1 MSGAQR
7 VIGNLFLVGLT
18 QIVLWTATLI
28 FTIFQ
33 ARWLGPAAFGE
44 LSIGISYC
52 AVLMVVIDFGLSTQ
66 LARNVAK
73 ERQTIAALWAT
84 IIARVAI
91 WGFVMLALS
100 GIVRVLGYRSE
111 LANTVLILGGSLL
124 FVGISSSIG
133 AYLQG
138 KEEFRRA
145 SIAAI
150 AQRVGAAIVGIVL
163 LVLGNGVE
171 AIAWVLFGSAALN
184 ALIMCSLLRTERT
197 FRVDPRASADLLR
210 ATLPLAAYWIAGSL
224 YFNVDM
230 VILERLAPAENVGW
244 YAAAYRLFN
253 AAAIVPAL
261 LCGTVLYPVLSRLAL
276 QSAGGLSRAVQRTSE
291 ALLICGVFVGL
302 ILFILPAQVVSVVYP
317 RFDGSVEA
325 LRLLA
330 PGLVALYINSVFAF
344 TLLGLGLERRLL
356 VMACTMAIVNPIANA
371 LLIPIYAQNA
381 AAFLTSVTEVVLL
394 VWLVVIVPR
403 ELRPWAALPALAKT
417 AVAGFA
423 SGVVMSVLVGQP
435 LIVTIVGG
443 LCMYVLVL
451 GALEVVPREDL
462 RELVRLVR
470 EPRLAAR
477 SDASS

>member
-1 MSGAQR
+1 VSVAER
-7 VIGNLFLVGLT
+7 VVRNFVVVGST
-18 QIVLWTATLI
+18 QILLWTSTLI

-52 AVLMVVIDFGLSTQ
+52 AVVMVIIDFGLSTQ
-66 LARNVAK
+66 LARNVASD
-73 ERQTIAALWAT
+73 RQTIGALWAT
-84 IIARVAI
+84 IIARIVI
-91 WGFVMLALS
+91 WAFAMLALF

-111 LANTVLILGGSLL
+111 LANAVLILGGSLL
-124 FVGISSSIG
+124 FIGISSSIG

-138 KEEFRRA
+138 KEDFRLA
-145 SIAAI
+145 SMAAI

-163 LVLGNGVE
+163 LELGNGVE
-171 AIAWVLFGSAALN
+171 TIAWVLFGSACLN
-184 ALIMCSLLRTERT
+184 ALIMCIGLRGART
-197 FRVDPRASADLLR
+197 FRVDPRASASLVR

-261 LCGTVLYPVLSRLAL
+261 LCGTVLYPVLARLAS
-276 QSAGGLSRAVQRTSE
+276 QPAGELSRAMRRACEV
-291 ALLICGVFVGL
+291 LIICGVFAALV
-302 ILFILPAQVVSVVYP
+302 LFLLPGQVVSVVYP

-344 TLLGLGLERRLL
+344 TLLSLGLERRMF
-356 VMACTMAIVNPIANA
+356 VMAGTMAIVNPIANA
-371 LLIPIYAQNA
+371 VLIPIYAQDA
-381 AAFLTSVTEVVLL
+381 AAFLTSVTEVALL
-394 VWLVVIVPR
+394 VWLVAITPR
-403 ELRPWAALPALAKT
+403 ELRPWSAMPAFAKT
-417 AVAGFA
+417 AVAALA
-423 SGVVMSVLVGQP
+423 SGVVLSVLAAQP
-435 LIVTIVGG
+435 LLITIVGG
-443 LCMYVLVL
+443 LCAYVLVL

-470 EPRLAAR
+470 PRLTAR